1 MNRIFPSVPS
11 LTENPVFFKKNECIY
26 CVNGSDTTSFK
37 FIYQGVIHLWR
48 PQKMTNFVTMSAY
61 QEEMLY
67 PELEEEMSI
76 ASHIQLFK
84 VRLLKYTFIPPVI
97 N

>member
-1 MNRIFPSVPS
+1 
-11 LTENPVFFKKNECIY
+11 
-26 CVNGSDTTSFK
+26 
-37 FIYQGVIHLWR
+37 
-48 PQKMTNFVTMSAY
+48 MTNFVTMSAY

-97 N
+97 IN